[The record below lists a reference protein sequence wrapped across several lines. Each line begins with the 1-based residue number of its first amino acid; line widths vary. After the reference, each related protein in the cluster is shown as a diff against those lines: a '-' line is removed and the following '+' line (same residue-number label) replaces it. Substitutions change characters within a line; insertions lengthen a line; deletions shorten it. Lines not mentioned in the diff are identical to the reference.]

1 MTGRLQELGDHATGG
16 RLPVIRS
23 SGLALMLLGACGV
36 RLSTQRQGDAARGGL
51 AAGKRA
57 ATSASFSLTVRL
69 ALTGSQGSTA
79 LWEVKIRAREPETG
93 GSEDPGTRHPQEVAA
108 NSFSPEMTP
117 GEKALLISD
126 KLLAPNS
133 ILKNSFW

>member
-16 RLPVIRS
+16 RLPIILS
-23 SGLALMLLGACGV
+23 SGLALMLLGACGA
-36 RLSTQRQGDAARGGL
+36 RLSTQRQGDAAWGGL

-69 ALTGSQGSTA
+69 ALTGSQGSMA

-93 GSEDPGTRHPQEVAA
+93 GSEDPGTRHP
-108 NSFSPEMTP
+108 P
-117 GEKALLISD
+117 GGRGQQFLPRD
-126 KLLAPNS
+126 DT
-133 ILKNSFW
+133 